1 MRYGRNHPNGE
12 FSSKETVENIQL
24 SDVEEFYKS
33 YFKPNNAYLVLIGDV
48 STELSEEFKY
58 FGKWK
63 SDKKLDKKFGV
74 KIQLMLFNLYLR
86 KME

>member
-1 MRYGRNHPNGE
+1 MKNVTAVARKVERVHAYGRNHPNGE

-33 YFKPNNAYLVLIGDV
+33 YFKPNNAYLIGDV
-48 STELSEEFKY
+48 STELSEGHKY

-63 SDKKLDKKFGV
+63 SDKLMQVWGKFS
-74 KIQLMLFNLYLR
+74 
-86 KME
+86 

>member
-1 MRYGRNHPNGE
+1 MTAVARKVERVHAYGRNHPNGE

-24 SDVEEFYKS
+24 SDEEEFYKS

-48 STELSEEFKY
+48 STELSEELATKY

-63 SDKKLDKKFGV
+63 SDKK
-74 KIQLMLFNLYLR
+74 
-86 KME
+86 